1 MRTIIWVSLGILFLG
16 FLIFGI
22 LVWKAKRK
30 HKAIKH
36 YEEIRDKLSVR
47 EAEEQ
52 TGITENEF
60 NEYGGFNL
68 GSIVSGFVALIVGV
82 SLLGPVSQAVNEAQT
97 QMNASGNLTTS
108 AQTLLQITPG
118 FFAVGVVLVGVSIA
132 YRALRG
138 SGLF

>member
-1 MRTIIWVSLGILFLG
+1 MRIIIWVSLGILFLG

-30 HKAIKH
+30 HNAIKH

-52 TGITENEF
+52 TGITESEF

-68 GSIVSGFVALIVGV
+68 GSIVGGFVTILVGA
-82 SLLGPVSQAVNEAQT
+82 SLLGPISDAVNEATT
-97 QMNASGNLTTS
+97 QMNASGNLTAE
-108 AQTLLQITPG
+108 AQAVLQITPG
-118 FFAVGVVLVGVSIA
+118 FFVVAVVIIGVSIVW
-132 YRALRG
+132 RSLRN